1 MYKYELSKDDVLY
14 NTIKTYPS
22 YNLFIYQGK
31 MYINGR
37 APHTGSGGLTVYNI
51 NNHRVSGSR
60 AERIKGS
67 VKVYPFINSAGSKQD
82 FRHRV
87 PNPMVKLFSG
97 DKGYTGPNNFMSTQ
111 PYGVYPMEGIITG
124 SYSDFAYISRNLAA
138 PTTSITTTFFNIA
151 TGQQDTTTIALSASI
166 NLSASALQNISK
178 QYLYKSR
185 HYNLSSSVLGRDLIT
200 STVNFISIPKLF
212 YGSSIKPGSINLN
225 YYITGSK
232 IASCSDHRQNGEL
245 VETTGSNSGSVVG
258 LVYYKEGI
266 IMLTSSTNL
275 ETGPVGGAKPAN
287 YGRIEYVPS
296 TAVSSSWLY
305 FGTTLNDGTG
315 SSATLTSASY
325 DLSFKGTTKV
335 NTMTITAIAPMN
347 ELNHSN
353 NPTYKDYRVL
363 TPSTSSSTFFTE
375 NINKIKNVS
384 SASYTSSSFKKTT
397 YISKI
402 RVYDEN
408 NNLLGIASLA
418 RPVKKQEENE
428 FIFKLSLDI

>member
-1 MYKYELSKDDVLY
+1 
-14 NTIKTYPS
+14 
-22 YNLFIYQGK
+22 
-31 MYINGR
+31 
-37 APHTGSGGLTVYNI
+37 
-51 NNHRVSGSR
+51 
-60 AERIKGS
+60 
-67 VKVYPFINSAGSKQD
+67 
-82 FRHRV
+82 
-87 PNPMVKLFSG
+87 
-97 DKGYTGPNNFMSTQ
+97 
-111 PYGVYPMEGIITG
+111 
-124 SYSDFAYISRNLAA
+124 
-138 PTTSITTTFFNIA
+138 
-151 TGQQDTTTIALSASI
+151 
-166 NLSASALQNISK
+166 
-178 QYLYKSR
+178 
-185 HYNLSSSVLGRDLIT
+185 
-200 STVNFISIPKLF
+200 
-212 YGSSIKPGSINLN
+212 
-225 YYITGSK
+225 
-232 IASCSDHRQNGEL
+232 
-245 VETTGSNSGSVVG
+245 
-258 LVYYKEGI
+258 
-266 IMLTSSTNL
+266 MLTSSTNL